1 MKRKIFA
8 VVLLFIILL
17 VTGCGKVGTQK
28 KENKKELSKEEISL
42 SNDGYTRSIDTSNF
56 DLKCFDNIKYHFDD
70 NIFISNDGT
79 VCLVNYEKPFS
90 LSKKNTLFIDEKL
103 KGTVY
108 GAIRNNNTYYFLTD
122 KEMLKLDDNYNF
134 VTVTD
139 LAEMNNFGFRG
150 SEAIGRIK
158 KTSFDKIFFSEG
170 LFYILKDNLL
180 YRFSYD
186 SAYENI
192 GENGYG
198 YNPYLDKYKIDSGTI
213 NEEIVDYM
221 HSNFFGDIIVTN
233 NGYYR
238 KTLTNS
244 DEINKYN
251 DVQEKYEF
259 VKLEI
264 NNYKE
269 KIKFISPNYIVFDN
283 AIYEFVPV
291 ELREN

>member
-1 MKRKIFA
+1 
-8 VVLLFIILL
+8 
-17 VTGCGKVGTQK
+17 
-28 KENKKELSKEEISL
+28 
-42 SNDGYTRSIDTSNF
+42 
-56 DLKCFDNIKYHFDD
+56 
-70 NIFISNDGT
+70 
-79 VCLVNYEKPFS
+79 
-90 LSKKNTLFIDEKL
+90 
-103 KGTVY
+103 
-108 GAIRNNNTYYFLTD
+108 
-122 KEMLKLDDNYNF
+122 MLKLDENYNF

-150 SEAIGRIK
+150 SEAIGGIK

-180 YRFSYD
+180 YRFSYY

-213 NEEIVDYM
+213 NEKIVDYM
-221 HSNFFGDIIVTN
+221 HSNFFWDIIVTN

-269 KIKFISPNYIVFDN
+269 KIKFISPNYIIFDN